1 MYREVQIVTF
11 RATTPR
17 TDTKTEEIVIMEI
30 SKGPIEAGGIADY
43 EQHLDIPPLPP
54 SNLTNCRIIDLEYN
68 LKVEACVEGWLMSF
82 SCVIFRLFQSSI
94 VQHIK

>member
-1 MYREVQIVTF
+1 VTY

-17 TDTKTEEIVIMEI
+17 TATKTEEIVVTEV
-30 SKGPIEAGGIADY
+30 SKGPVVAGGTADY

-68 LKVEACVEGWLMSF
+68 LKVEACVEGWLIFF
-82 SCVIFRLFQSSI
+82 SYISSYI
-94 VQHIK
+94 